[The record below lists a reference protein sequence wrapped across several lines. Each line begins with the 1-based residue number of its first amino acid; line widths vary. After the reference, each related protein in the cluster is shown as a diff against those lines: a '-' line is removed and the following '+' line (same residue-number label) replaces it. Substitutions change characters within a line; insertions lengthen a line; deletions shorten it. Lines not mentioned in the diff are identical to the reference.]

1 LTTQRFHTEAE
12 IIRLGE
18 GLIHKTLPKPE
29 WTHAAHIAAAVYL
42 VCRHPVGTP
51 EREMPDLI
59 RAYNRATGVE
69 NSDTGGYHETI
80 TQASLRAV
88 RGVLAT
94 LPETTPQHTLANA
107 VLDAGYADKAWLLR
121 HWHQDT
127 LFSVAARR
135 GWVEPDKAPLP

>member
-1 LTTQRFHTEAE
+1 MTSPYPDAAAVDHVG
-12 IIRLGE
+12 LGFADR
-18 GLIHKTLPKPE
+18 TLPKPE

-59 RAYNRATGVE
+59 RAYNRATSVE

-88 RGVLAT
+88 RGVLST
-94 LPETTPQHTLANA
+94 LPGTTQQHVLANA